1 MGGASGASPLGP
13 GGSPA
18 QMIAASNKAKQHNC
32 RIGSPFAAVHSR
44 AATQGWLRRW
54 YTTDPPHGHSSSLRR
69 PSLSKPP
76 TTHEVDG
83 AVGFGL
89 TTGAAGPLLW
99 RDGDG
104 DRRWRYLKKSDPVC
118 PNQPS

>member
-1 MGGASGASPLGP
+1 MVHDR
-13 GGSPA
+13 PA
-18 QMIAASNKAKQHNC
+18 PRPQL
-32 RIGSPFAAVHSR
+32 V
-44 AATQGWLRRW
+44 AATVVFIQ
-54 YTTDPPHGHSSSLRR
+54 T
-69 PSLSKPP
+69 P

-118 PNQPS
+118 PNQPSVADKRVAQVAMGGPK